1 MEVESVCNINPFL
14 EVLTCPIVQEN
25 WSCLV
30 VFNDTIMSNTSNNLR
45 TAIDELLDVVGVDS
59 FDEVKQCGH
68 TLNLN
73 VTDGAATLVTVPVQ
87 DQGLSSM
94 FYIVLV
100 AGVVYIVHVVFTGYM
115 NREKEEM
122 DRRALAEKEDKD
134 RRALAEKEDKEIM
147 ERCRNLEF
155 LLKDNIRGAVTQ
167 EDYAKLLLAAMAK
180 GNIEESDVVVDDSAS
195 ESTSKSSK
203 SV

>member
-1 MEVESVCNINPFL
+1 MGKRFNKYRCILEVYSKSKKLERHSKEATNQNLMEVESVCNINPFL

-100 AGVVYIVHVVFTGYM
+100 AGVVYIVHLVFTGYM
-115 NREKEEM
+115 NREKE
-122 DRRALAEKEDKD
+122 
-134 RRALAEKEDKEIM
+134 
-147 ERCRNLEF
+147 
-155 LLKDNIRGAVTQ
+155 
-167 EDYAKLLLAAMAK
+167 
-180 GNIEESDVVVDDSAS
+180 DDSLRGR
-195 ESTSKSSK
+195 
-203 SV
+203 